1 MHSLKNK
8 KKLGYTI
15 MKDKKIVITGGLGF
29 IGSHL
34 VESLIEANDVTIIDD
49 QSSGKLDYIKSL
61 NKQNIE
67 LIKGNINDLNL
78 NKILEDKDYLFHEAA
93 LVSVPE
99 SILNPLHFNEV
110 NIKGTLQVLMAA
122 RDSNI
127 KKMVFA
133 SSAAVYGNNKSLP
146 LSEEATLNP
155 LSPYAVNKVTGEMY
169 CQVFTEAYGL
179 PTVSLRYFNIFGPR
193 QDPNSQYAAVIPN
206 FINAILNNQRPI
218 IYGDG
223 EQSRDFI
230 YVKHVAEAN
239 IKACES
245 NVTGVFNAAMGKSTT
260 INQLVKIINEVIGK
274 NIEPIYEESRPGDVK
289 HSIADISEASLF
301 GFNPQ
306 SDFKSELRKTVE
318 WFNGLN

>member
-1 MHSLKNK
+1 
-8 KKLGYTI
+8 

-245 NVTGVFNAAMGKSTT
+245 NVTGVFNVAFGKSTT
-260 INQLVKIINEVIGK
+260 INELVKIINEVIGK